1 MKETPIIF
9 NADMVRAILDGRK
22 TQTRRAVKYQPCEL
36 PDSPAYPL
44 LKDGK
49 LAWCRKGEDDH
60 GGWIDC
66 LYGKIGDQLWVRE
79 TFCPVFDAQYAEG
92 EIDWIDYRA
101 TPRYSAEYPAGWN
114 LEPEDPAALK
124 WRPSIHMPR
133 WASRITLEVVN
144 IRVERLQDIKE
155 EDAKAEGLAEI
166 SKDGKLFKFGLPDMD
181 GLPGGCDIGWQWS
194 EWEKNPVMAYKKL
207 WASIYGSESWNNNPW
222 VWVIEFRRIK

>member
-36 PDSPAYPL
+36 PDSPTYPL

-66 LYGKIGDQLWVRE
+66 PYGKIGDQLWVRE

-101 TPRYSAEYPAGWN
+101 TPRYSAEYPAGWH

-133 WASRITLEVVN
+133 WASRITLEVTDT
-144 IRVERLQDIKE
+144 RVERLQDIKE
-155 EDAKAEGLAEI
+155 EDALAEGI
-166 SKDGKLFKFGLPDMD
+166 KTGRFGNKSNWRDGFYAPGDNQPCFSAKEAFKYL
-181 GLPGGCDIGWQWS
+181 WQ
-194 EWEKNPVMAYKKL
+194 
-207 WASIYGSESWNNNPW
+207 SIYSEESWNNNPW
-222 VWVIEFRRIK
+222 VWVIEFRRINNDK